1 MLQQLKSPHHL
12 RFFSGIITGV
22 YTTNSVDSTQYVIE
36 SSGATIV
43 IVDDAK
49 QMDKVREIKRKLPH
63 LKVVVQT
70 SRESSIEQMDG
81 FYRWEDLENMNTDD
95 VEDEYQKRLADICA
109 NDCCSFIFTSGTTGH
124 PKVNIFEI

>member
-1 MLQQLKSPHHL
+1 M
-12 RFFSGIITGV
+12 

-43 IVDDAK
+43 VVDDAK

-70 SRESSIEQMDG
+70 SRESSIEPMDG

-95 VEDEYQKRLADICA
+95 VEEEYQNRLSEICA

-124 PKVNIFEI
+124 PKVNIIEV